1 MATRLALRIQERFEE
16 LAPAE
21 RRLAAFVLDRT
32 DEILTWSA
40 TELAGMAGVSKATA
54 ARLFRSLGYR
64 DFNEVRL
71 QAREERNR
79 TAPVQQVAR
88 PAARPRG
95 TVSLA
100 GHLRVEAANLTRTFE
115 ELRSD
120 ALAQIVQRL
129 SEAPRLWVLGLGI
142 EEGLARYARLLLA
155 RVRPGV
161 QLLGAQPGAWAED
174 LAMTGAHDGL
184 LVMALR
190 PQLRILR
197 PILDY
202 ARTTRLEAVV
212 LTDPTSAAAARR
224 LGALAVPCHAMGQ
237 GLGPSHTT
245 TLSAVHLL
253 AVAMAARLGRGAA
266 SRLELIAQIHEELE
280 DLE

>member
-16 LAPAE
+16 LSPAE
-21 RRLAAFVLDRT
+21 QKLAAFVLDRT

-54 ARLFRSLGYR
+54 ARLFRSLGYS

-79 TAPVQQVAR
+79 TGPIQRVAR
-88 PAARPRG
+88 PAGAPREAA
-95 TVSLA
+95 SLA
-100 GHLRVEAANLTRTFE
+100 EHLKIEVANLSRTFE

-120 ALAQIVQRL
+120 ALQALTDRL
-129 SEAPRLWVLGLGI
+129 ASVPRLWVLGMGA
-142 EEGLARYARLLLA
+142 EEGLARLARLLLA

-161 QLLGAQPGAWAED
+161 HLLAGQAGAWAED

-184 LVMALR
+184 LVLATR
-190 PQLRILR
+190 PQLRVMR

-202 ARTTRLEAVV
+202 ARTTRLEIVM
-212 LTDPTSAAAARR
+212 LTDPTSAATARR
-224 LGALAVPCHAMGQ
+224 LGALVLPCHAMGQ
-237 GLGPSHTT
+237 QAGPSHTAM
-245 TLSAVHLL
+245 LSAVHLI
-253 AVAMAARLGRGAA
+253 AGTIAARLGRGAA
-266 SRLELIAQIHEELE
+266 SRLELIAEIHEELD

>member
-16 LAPAE
+16 LSPAE
-21 RRLAAFVLDRT
+21 QKLAAFVLDRT

-54 ARLFRSLGYR
+54 ARLFRSLGYS

-79 TAPVQQVAR
+79 TGPIQRVAR
-88 PAARPRG
+88 PAVAPREAA
-95 TVSLA
+95 SLA
-100 GHLRVEAANLTRTFE
+100 EHLKIEIANLSRTFE

-120 ALAQIVQRL
+120 ALQALTDRL
-129 SEAPRLWVLGLGI
+129 ASVPRLWVLGMGA
-142 EEGLARYARLLLA
+142 EEGLARLARLLLA

-161 QLLGAQPGAWAED
+161 HLLAGQAGAWAED

-184 LVMALR
+184 LVLATR
-190 PQLRILR
+190 PQLRVMR

-202 ARTTRLEAVV
+202 ARTTRLEIVM

-224 LGALAVPCHAMGQ
+224 LGALVLPCHAMGQ
-237 GLGPSHTT
+237 QAGPSHTAM
-245 TLSAVHLL
+245 LSAVHLI
-253 AVAMAARLGRGAA
+253 AGTIAARLGRGAA
-266 SRLELIAQIHEELE
+266 SRQELNAEIHEELD